1 MAASRHGHSAHSQNR
16 SLRRGVTFSGSA
28 IATANFVP
36 DFTFA
41 HFTTACGNATGRL
54 RTLSQPA
61 IYGLKGSQPPN
72 VCAHKRVAPGDAYD
86 VTQLIKVPSMG
97 RQKAV
102 IKARREAKRVLRRD
116 SRSHKQ
122 REEESVTSLVQMSGV
137 EAIGMAR
144 DSRDAAPIMAR
155 TEAQAHYLKAIESK
169 QLIFAT
175 GEAGCGK
182 TWISAA
188 KAAEALIHKDVERI
202 IVTRPVLQ
210 ADEDLGFLPGDIS
223 EKFAPY
229 FRPVYDVL
237 VRRLGASFMQ
247 YCLRPEIGKVEIA
260 PFAYMRGRTF
270 EYAVVILDEAQNV
283 TAAQMKMFLTRL
295 GENVTVIV
303 NGDITQCDLPAGV
316 PSGLSDALARFTEDD
331 MVGVVRFNQNDC
343 VRSALCQRTLNAYS

>member
-1 MAASRHGHSAHSQNR
+1 
-16 SLRRGVTFSGSA
+16 
-28 IATANFVP
+28 
-36 DFTFA
+36 
-41 HFTTACGNATGRL
+41 
-54 RTLSQPA
+54 
-61 IYGLKGSQPPN
+61 
-72 VCAHKRVAPGDAYD
+72 
-86 VTQLIKVPSMG
+86 MG

-102 IKARREAKRVLRRD
+102 TRARREAKRVLRQD

-144 DSRDAAPIMAR
+144 DSRDLSPIEAR
-155 TEAQAHYLKAIESK
+155 NEAQAHYLNAIDNK

-188 KAAEALIHKDVERI
+188 KAAEALIHKDVDRI

-210 ADEDLGFLPGDIS
+210 ADEDLGFLPGDIA

-270 EYAVVILDEAQNV
+270 ENAVVILDEAQNV

-303 NGDITQCDLPAGV
+303 NGDNTQCDLPSGV
-316 PSGLSDALARFTEDD
+316 RSGLADALARFEEDE
-331 MVGVVRFNQNDC
+331 MVGIVRFTTDDC
-343 VRSALCQRTLNAYS
+343 VRSMLCQRALKAYY

>member
-1 MAASRHGHSAHSQNR
+1 MVGSCTGHDKHTNRNKQRGGPHSGSDFLTAKFSPLPQKPDVPDEQSGVLNR
-16 SLRRGVTFSGSA
+16 SNSSFKKAS
-28 IATANFVP
+28 N
-36 DFTFA
+36 
-41 HFTTACGNATGRL
+41 
-54 RTLSQPA
+54 
-61 IYGLKGSQPPN
+61 GLQGSQTSDVRSPD
-72 VCAHKRVAPGDAYD
+72 RVANGDACDEYQ
-86 VTQLIKVPSMG
+86 QLKVLSMG

-144 DSRDAAPIMAR
+144 DSRDLSPIEAR
-155 TEAQAHYLKAIESK
+155 NDAQVNYLNAIDNK

-188 KAAEALIHKDVERI
+188 KAAEALIHKDVDRI

-210 ADEDLGFLPGDIS
+210 ADEDLGFLPGDIA

-270 EYAVVILDEAQNV
+270 ENAVVILDEAQNV

-303 NGDITQCDLPAGV
+303 NGDITQCDLPRGV
-316 PSGLSDALARFTEDD
+316 KSGLSDALERFEEDE
-331 MVGVVRFNQNDC
+331 MVGVVRFGKQDC
-343 VRSALCQRTLNAYS
+343 VRSALCQRTLNAYD

>member
-1 MAASRHGHSAHSQNR
+1 MVGSCTGHKQYHNRTTQRGGPDSGSDFFTTKISSPMHIHDFSDIQSGAHSR
-16 SLRRGVTFSGSA
+16 SVVSSKKA
-28 IATANFVP
+28 SN
-36 DFTFA
+36 
-41 HFTTACGNATGRL
+41 
-54 RTLSQPA
+54 
-61 IYGLKGSQPPN
+61 GLQGSQTS
-72 VCAHKRVAPGDAYD
+72 D
-86 VTQLIKVPSMG
+86 VRSHNRAATVGACDEYQQLKVLSMG

-144 DSRDAAPIMAR
+144 DCRDHSPIEAR
-155 TEAQAHYLKAIESK
+155 NEAQAHYLNAIESK

-188 KAAEALIHKDVERI
+188 KAAEALIHKDVDRI

-237 VRRLGASFMQ
+237 VKRLGASFMQ

-270 EYAVVILDEAQNV
+270 ENAVVILDEAQNV

-303 NGDITQCDLPAGV
+303 NGDITQCDLPSGV
-316 PSGLSDALARFTEDD
+316 KSGLSDAMSRFVEDD
-331 MVGVVRFNQNDC
+331 MVGVVRFTKDDC
-343 VRSALCQRTLNAYS
+343 VRSALCQHTLNAYY

>member
-1 MAASRHGHSAHSQNR
+1 MVGSCTGQKSKHNRSTQRGGHTSGSDFFTTKFPSSTAAKESTDVMRGARSRVITSHQPASNGLQGSQTSDVSAHNR
-16 SLRRGVTFSGSA
+16 A
-28 IATANFVP
+28 
-36 DFTFA
+36 
-41 HFTTACGNATGRL
+41 
-54 RTLSQPA
+54 
-61 IYGLKGSQPPN
+61 
-72 VCAHKRVAPGDAYD
+72 D
-86 VTQLIKVPSMG
+86 VTGTCNVDQQLKVLSMG

-122 REEESVTSLVQMSGV
+122 REEESVTSLVQMGGV
-137 EAIGMAR
+137 ESIGMAR
-144 DSRDAAPIMAR
+144 DCRDNSPIEAR
-155 TEAQAHYLKAIESK
+155 NEAQAHYLNAIESK

-229 FRPVYDVL
+229 FRPVYDIL
-237 VRRLGASFMQ
+237 VKRLGASFMQ

-270 EYAVVILDEAQNV
+270 ENAVVILDEAQNV

-303 NGDITQCDLPAGV
+303 NGDITQCDLPRGV
-316 PSGLSDALARFTEDD
+316 QSGLSDALARFEEDD
-331 MVGVVRFNQNDC
+331 MVGIVRFTTEDC
-343 VRSALCQRTLNAYS
+343 VRSALCQRTLHAYN

>member
-1 MAASRHGHSAHSQNR
+1 MPDCCNGKRQASYRTYQHGGRISDRDYCPSNLSPSPYTTENPYTGKVIGARSHNPLSIRHASN
-16 SLRRGVTFSGSA
+16 
-28 IATANFVP
+28 
-36 DFTFA
+36 
-41 HFTTACGNATGRL
+41 
-54 RTLSQPA
+54 
-61 IYGLKGSQPPN
+61 GLQGSQTSI
-72 VCAHKRVAPGDAYD
+72 VRAHNRVDIDACD
-86 VTQLIKVPSMG
+86 VNQQRKVLSMG

-102 IKARREAKRVLRRD
+102 TRARREAKRVLRQD

-144 DSRDAAPIMAR
+144 DSRDASPIEAR
-155 TEAQAHYLKAIESK
+155 NDAQAHYLNAIDSK

-188 KAAEALIHKDVERI
+188 KAAEALIHKDVDRI

-210 ADEDLGFLPGDIS
+210 ADEDLGFLPGDIA

-270 EYAVVILDEAQNV
+270 ENAVVILDEAQNV

-303 NGDITQCDLPAGV
+303 NGDITQCDLPSGV
-316 PSGLSDALARFTEDD
+316 RSGLADALARFEEDE
-331 MVGVVRFNQNDC
+331 MVGIVRFTADDC
-343 VRSALCQRTLNAYS
+343 VRSTLCQRALQAYY

>member
-1 MAASRHGHSAHSQNR
+1 MTAFHRVRCQQYTSAYPASGNVVFRFTSPVIACTRAS
-16 SLRRGVTFSGSA
+16 SA
-28 IATANFVP
+28 I
-36 DFTFA
+36 
-41 HFTTACGNATGRL
+41 HRL
-54 RTLSQPA
+54 CCSASSLISSSQA
-61 IYGLKGSQPPN
+61 VRGLQGSQTSSVSEHYRAVVDSVGN
-72 VCAHKRVAPGDAYD
+72 E
-86 VTQLIKVPSMG
+86 TNSKVPFMG

-116 SRSHKQ
+116 SRSHRQ
-122 REEESVTSLVQMSGV
+122 REEESVTAFVHMSGV
-137 EAIGMAR
+137 ESIGMAR
-144 DSRDAAPIMAR
+144 DTRDHSPIAAR
-155 TEAQAHYLKAIESK
+155 NEAQAQYLQAIETK
-169 QLIFAT
+169 KLIFAT

-182 TWISAA
+182 TFISAA
-188 KAAEALIHKDVERI
+188 KAADALIHKDIDRI

-229 FRPVYDVL
+229 FRPVYDIL

-270 EYAVVILDEAQNV
+270 ENAVVILDEAQNV

-316 PSGLSDALARFTEDD
+316 TSGLADAMARFTEDD
-331 MVGVVRFNQNDC
+331 MVGIVRFTKQDC
-343 VRSALCQRTLNAYS
+343 VRSELCQRALNAYD

>member
-1 MAASRHGHSAHSQNR
+1 MPDCCNGKRQTPDRTYQHGSPTSGRDFHTAKSFSSIKENQNPGKVTGARSRDPLPIRQASNGLQGSQTSIVSAHNR
-16 SLRRGVTFSGSA
+16 VDRG
-28 IATANFVP
+28 
-36 DFTFA
+36 
-41 HFTTACGNATGRL
+41 AC
-54 RTLSQPA
+54 
-61 IYGLKGSQPPN
+61 
-72 VCAHKRVAPGDAYD
+72 D
-86 VTQLIKVPSMG
+86 VNQQRKVLSMG

-102 IKARREAKRVLRRD
+102 TRARREAKRVLRQD

-137 EAIGMAR
+137 EAIEAR
-144 DSRDAAPIMAR
+144 ND
-155 TEAQAHYLKAIESK
+155 AQAHYLNAIDNK

-188 KAAEALIHKDVERI
+188 KAAEALIHKDVDRI

-210 ADEDLGFLPGDIS
+210 ADEDLGFLPGDIA

-270 EYAVVILDEAQNV
+270 ENAVVILDEAQNV

-303 NGDITQCDLPAGV
+303 NGDITQCDLPSGV
-316 PSGLSDALARFTEDD
+316 RSGLTDALARFEEDE
-331 MVGVVRFNQNDC
+331 MVGIVRFTTDDC
-343 VRSALCQRTLNAYS
+343 VRSTLCQRALKAYY

>member
-1 MAASRHGHSAHSQNR
+1 M
-16 SLRRGVTFSGSA
+16 VGS
-28 IATANFVP
+28 
-36 DFTFA
+36 
-41 HFTTACGNATGRL
+41 CTGRL
-54 RTLSQPA
+54 NKLLTRTIQRGGVSSDFAIFTAKKPNPLTTQCINDALSGVTRLTGASSQPA
-61 IYGLKGSQPPN
+61 VPGLKGSQTSSVSEHN
-72 VCAHKRVAPGDAYD
+72 RAQCRDAGNE
-86 VTQLIKVPSMG
+86 TNCKVPSMG

-137 EAIGMAR
+137 ESIGMAR
-144 DSRDAAPIMAR
+144 DCRDNSPIAAR
-155 TEAQAHYLKAIESK
+155 NEAQQHYLNAIEKK

-182 TWISAA
+182 TYISAA
-188 KAAEALIHKDVERI
+188 KAAEALIHKDVDRI

-229 FRPVYDVL
+229 FRPVYDIL
-237 VRRLGASFMQ
+237 VRRLGSSFMQ

-270 EYAVVILDEAQNV
+270 ENAVVILDEAQNV

-303 NGDITQCDLPAGV
+303 NGDITQCDLPRGV
-316 PSGLSDALARFTEDD
+316 QSGLSDALQRFEEDE
-331 MVGVVRFNQNDC
+331 MVGVIRFGKQDC
-343 VRSALCQRTLNAYS
+343 VRSALCQRTLNAYD

>member
-1 MAASRHGHSAHSQNR
+1 MTASHTVRLNRHSTRTTQYERYSSGFVIFSLTYPLTALTQCHSGALSRGYLAASCAFSNR
-16 SLRRGVTFSGSA
+16 V
-28 IATANFVP
+28 IN
-36 DFTFA
+36 
-41 HFTTACGNATGRL
+41 
-54 RTLSQPA
+54 
-61 IYGLKGSQPPN
+61 GLQGSQTSSVSDHYRTCTDSAGN
-72 VCAHKRVAPGDAYD
+72 E
-86 VTQLIKVPSMG
+86 TNSKVPSMG

-116 SRSHKQ
+116 SRSHRQ
-122 REEESVTSLVQMSGV
+122 REEESVTALVHMSGV
-137 EAIGMAR
+137 ESIGMAR
-144 DSRDAAPIMAR
+144 DTRDHSPIEAR
-155 TEAQAHYLKAIESK
+155 NEAQAHYLNAIESK

-182 TWISAA
+182 TFISAA
-188 KAAEALIHKDVERI
+188 KAAEALILKDVERI

-229 FRPVYDVL
+229 FRPVYDIL
-237 VRRLGASFMQ
+237 VRRLGSSFMQ

-270 EYAVVILDEAQNV
+270 ENAVVILDEAQNV

-303 NGDITQCDLPAGV
+303 NGDITQCDLPHGV
-316 PSGLSDALARFTEDD
+316 PSGLSDALARFQEDE
-331 MVGVVRFNQNDC
+331 MVGVVRFTKQDC
-343 VRSALCQRTLNAYS
+343 VRSALCQRALNAYD

>member
-1 MAASRHGHSAHSQNR
+1 MVASRTGLKRKATR
-16 SLRRGVTFSGSA
+16 TTRRGGPSSGSVISTPSNLFQA
-28 IATANFVP
+28 SPPVP
-36 DFTFA
+36 DDA
-41 HFTTACGNATGRL
+41 VSGARSRTTVSFR
-54 RTLSQPA
+54 PA
-61 IYGLKGSQPPN
+61 IHGLKGSQTSN
-72 VCAHKRVAPGDAYD
+72 VCAHNRVHQQDAAH
-86 VTQLIKVPSMG
+86 VNQLNKVPSMG

-102 IKARREAKRVLRRD
+102 IKARREARRVLRRD
-116 SRSHKQ
+116 SRSHRQ
-122 REEESVTSLVQMSGV
+122 REEESVTTLVQMSGV

-144 DSRDAAPIMAR
+144 DSRDNAPIAAR
-155 TEAQAHYLKAIESK
+155 TDAQAHYLEAIESK

-182 TWISAA
+182 TFISAA
-188 KAAEALIHKDVERI
+188 KAAEALIHKDVDRI

-270 EYAVVILDEAQNV
+270 ENAVVILDEAQNV

-316 PSGLSDALARFTEDD
+316 QSGLSDALARFEEDE
-331 MVGVVRFNQNDC
+331 MIGIVRFGKADC
-343 VRSALCQRTLNAYS
+343 VRSALCQRTLNAYD

>member
-1 MAASRHGHSAHSQNR
+1 
-16 SLRRGVTFSGSA
+16 
-28 IATANFVP
+28 
-36 DFTFA
+36 
-41 HFTTACGNATGRL
+41 
-54 RTLSQPA
+54 
-61 IYGLKGSQPPN
+61 
-72 VCAHKRVAPGDAYD
+72 
-86 VTQLIKVPSMG
+86 MG

-122 REEESVTSLVQMSGV
+122 REDESVTSLVQMGGV

-144 DSRDAAPIMAR
+144 DSRDASPITAR
-155 TEAQAHYLKAIESK
+155 NEAQAHYLNAIESK

-188 KAAEALIHKDVERI
+188 KAAEALIHKDVDRI

-210 ADEDLGFLPGDIS
+210 ADEDLGFLPGDVS

-237 VRRLGASFMQ
+237 VKRLGASFMQ

-270 EYAVVILDEAQNV
+270 ENAVVILDEAQNV

-303 NGDITQCDLPAGV
+303 NGDVTQCDLRPVSKKMRWLGLFVSIKTIASALRSVSGRSTLTTDKYSV
-316 PSGLSDALARFTEDD
+316 FKARETGLCCLTLTHDRSGLLIPRRCATCEKKARTFVRALLKIWR
-331 MVGVVRFNQNDC
+331 
-343 VRSALCQRTLNAYS
+343 

>member
-1 MAASRHGHSAHSQNR
+1 MVGSCSGHGKHNNRSTQRGGSDTGSDFFTTKFSSPLPQQNLPDVQSGAHSR
-16 SLRRGVTFSGSA
+16 SASSFQKAS
-28 IATANFVP
+28 N
-36 DFTFA
+36 
-41 HFTTACGNATGRL
+41 
-54 RTLSQPA
+54 
-61 IYGLKGSQPPN
+61 GLQGSQTS
-72 VCAHKRVAPGDAYD
+72 D
-86 VTQLIKVPSMG
+86 VSSDNRAANGACDEYQQLKVLSMG

-122 REEESVTSLVQMSGV
+122 REEESVTSLVQMSGGV

-144 DSRDAAPIMAR
+144 DSRDNSPIAAR
-155 TEAQAHYLKAIESK
+155 NEAQAHYLNAIESK

-188 KAAEALIHKDVERI
+188 KAAEALIHKDVDRI

-210 ADEDLGFLPGDIS
+210 ADEDLGFLPGDMS

-237 VRRLGASFMQ
+237 VKRLGASFMQ

-270 EYAVVILDEAQNV
+270 ENAVVILDEAQNV

-303 NGDITQCDLPAGV
+303 NGDITQCDLPSGV
-316 PSGLSDALARFTEDD
+316 KSGLSDALARFVEDD
-331 MVGVVRFNQNDC
+331 MVGVVRFNKDDC
-343 VRSALCQRTLNAYS
+343 VRSVLCQRALLAYD